1 MQLKKAELA
10 REIDEA
16 IKRIDAKLAS
26 GSPGPELEDALQAER
41 AELERRRSRSP
52 SEDSTSSV

>member
-1 MQLKKAELA
+1 MQRNNEELA

-26 GSPGPELEDALQAER
+26 GFREPELEEALQAER
-41 AELERRRSRSP
+41 AELERGRSRSP
-52 SEDSTSSV
+52 REDSD